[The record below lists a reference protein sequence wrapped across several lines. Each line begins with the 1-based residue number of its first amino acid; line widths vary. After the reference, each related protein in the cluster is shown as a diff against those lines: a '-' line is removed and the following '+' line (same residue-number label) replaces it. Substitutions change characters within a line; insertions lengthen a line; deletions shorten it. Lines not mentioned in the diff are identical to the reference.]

1 LIQGIYK
8 IALLGN
14 FTTELIGYAL
24 EAECEKAGIKISVYN
39 GPFRQY
45 NQEIMRKDSGYYAFE
60 PDLTIFLL
68 DGHALFPQWYDARFL
83 NKNSVQECEN
93 HVEVEANQIKELI
106 RTIHDNCNTKIIIN
120 NFKVPYYS
128 PLGILDTRS
137 ATGLKHMVY
146 SLNRKLECFAAK
158 TDYAYVFDYNGLCA
172 HIGHCRSE
180 DNKLS
185 CLAGCP
191 VSYHAIK
198 QLANEYMRYIL
209 PLNAM
214 GKKCLVLDLDN
225 TLWGGIAAEDGIG
238 GVSLDI
244 TGPGKSFYD
253 FQKEI
258 MNLYHRGILLAINSK
273 NNPQDALEIIENHP
287 HMLLRKSFFSCIRI
301 NWQDKVTNLR
311 EIASELNIGLDS
323 LVFADDSPV
332 EREYVKAMLPQV
344 AVIDLP
350 EDPAAYCEKLRSV
363 PFFETLGLT
372 AEDARRSEMIAQ
384 NRERS
389 EARKLY
395 GSIEEYL
402 KSLDM
407 NVTVLAADEFN
418 IPRISQL
425 SLKTNQFN
433 MTTKR
438 YQTADIKKMLESGKY
453 TAYCCSVSDR
463 FGDSGITGCCI
474 AKTDGED
481 AYIDTF
487 LMSCRVLGRNVEYAF
502 LSSVIKLLRE
512 KGIRRITAKFIPTA
526 KNTAN
531 SGFFEKAGF
540 RVVDSNE
547 ESTLF
552 ELDEGMEM
560 VEFDYIKVSV
570 CSSKETSRS

>member
-1 LIQGIYK
+1 MSQGIYK
-8 IALLGN
+8 VALLGN

-45 NQEIMRKDSGYYAFE
+45 NQEVMRHDSNYYAFE
-60 PDLTIFLL
+60 PDLTILLL
-68 DGHALFPQWYDARFL
+68 DGHVLFPQWYDARFL
-83 NKNSVQECEN
+83 LKNSEQECEN
-93 HVEVEANQIKELI
+93 HVEAEASQLEELI
-106 RTIHDNCNTKIIIN
+106 RTIHGNCNTKIIIN

-137 ATGLKHMVY
+137 ATGLKYMVY
-146 SLNRKLECFAAK
+146 SLNRKLESFAAK
-158 TDYAYVFDYNGLCA
+158 TDYAYVFDYNGFCA

-180 DNKLS
+180 DKKLS
-185 CLAGCP
+185 CLVGCT
-191 VSYHAIK
+191 VSYPAIK
-198 QLANEYMRYIL
+198 HLAKEYMRYIM
-209 PLNAM
+209 PLNGM

-238 GVSLDI
+238 GICLDI
-244 TGPGKSFYD
+244 TGPGKSYYD
-253 FQKEI
+253 FQQEI
-258 MNLYHRGILLAINSK
+258 VNLYHRGILLAINSK
-273 NNPQDALEIIENHP
+273 NNPQDALEIIDDHP

-301 NWQDKVTNLR
+301 NWQDKVTNLK

-350 EDPAAYCEKLRSV
+350 KDPASYCNKLKSV

-372 AEDARRSEMIAQ
+372 AEDAKRSEMIAQ

-395 GSIEEYL
+395 GSIDDYL

-407 NVTVLAADEFN
+407 NVTVFPADEFN

-438 YQTADIKKMLESGKY
+438 YQTADIKKMLVSREY

-463 FGDSGITGCCI
+463 FGDSGITGCCVI
-474 AKTDGED
+474 KLDGEE

-487 LMSCRVLGRNVEYAF
+487 LLSCRVLGRNVEYAF
-502 LSSVIKLLRE
+502 LTSVIKLLRE
-512 KGIRRITAKFIPTA
+512 KGIRRFTAKFIPTA
-526 KNTAN
+526 KNTVN

-540 RVVDSNE
+540 RVIASNE

-552 ELDEGMEM
+552 ELNEGMDPIA
-560 VEFDYIKVSV
+560 FDYIKVSV
-570 CSSKETSRS
+570 CSSKETSCS